1 MFFFNKM
8 GLKDLTKKW
17 RKYSELSNLGI
28 IVRRKFFNNAFDGAL
43 TCAGI
48 VSGSFIIFLSNPAQN
63 LTSAIIIITGFSTAL
78 AIGISGLWGAFLSEE
93 AERKKKMIDL
103 KKDMVIFEEEEEEE
117 EDEKTNNKEN
127 NGLNH
132 HEKEILEEQEIQKAM
147 VTPINLNNTHD
158 NKRFF
163 SLKGNPKKKRK
174 KNKSIIEQSE
184 RFATIIASLVD
195 GGAPVLG
202 SILPLIPF
210 FFGDTLSI
218 FQFLFSYAVL
228 VAILIY
234 LGIFLGKIS
243 GGGHAKYA
251 IHLVTAGVT
260 TLLVSLLLQLVI
272 PT

>member
-1 MFFFNKM
+1 MS
-8 GLKDLTKKW
+8 LKDLTKKW

-28 IVRRKFFNNAFDGAL
+28 IVRRKFFNNCFDGAL

-48 VSGSFIIFLSNPAQN
+48 VSGCFIIFLSNPQK

-103 KKDMVIFEEEEEEE
+103 KKEMVIFKKKEEEEE
-117 EDEKTNNKEN
+117 KLNNNNKEN
-127 NGLNH
+127 NGRNN

-147 VTPINLNNTHD
+147 VTPINLNHTNNN
-158 NKRFF
+158 NKI
-163 SLKGNPKKKRK
+163 SLKGNLKKKKRK
-174 KNKSIIEQSE
+174 NNKSIIEQSE
-184 RFATIIASLVD
+184 RFATIVASLVD

-210 FFGDTLSI
+210 FFGDALSI
-218 FQFLFSYAVL
+218 LHFYIAYAVL
-228 VAILIY
+228 VVILIY

>member
-1 MFFFNKM
+1 M
-8 GLKDLTKKW
+8 GLKDLINKW
-17 RKYSELSNLGI
+17 RKYGELSNLGI
-28 IVRRKFFNNAFDGAL
+28 IVRRKFFNNCFDGAL

-48 VSGSFIIFLSNPAQN
+48 ISGSFIIFLSNFLSNTPQT
-63 LTSAIIIITGFSTAL
+63 LSSAIIIITGFSTAL

-103 KKDMVIFEEEEEEE
+103 KKDMVIFEEEEEKEFI
-117 EDEKTNNKEN
+117 ED
-127 NGLNH
+127 
-132 HEKEILEEQEIQKAM
+132 QEIQEAM
-147 VTPINLNNTHD
+147 LTPININHAN

-163 SLKGNPKKKRK
+163 SLKGNPKGKKNNN
-174 KNKSIIEQSE
+174 NKSIIEQSE
-184 RFATIIASLVD
+184 RFATIVASLVD

-218 FQFLFSYAVL
+218 FHFLVSYAVL

-251 IHLVTAGVT
+251 IHLVTAGFT

>member
-1 MFFFNKM
+1 M
-8 GLKDLTKKW
+8 GFKDLIKKW

-28 IVRRKFFNNAFDGAL
+28 IVRRKFFNNCFDGAL

-48 VSGSFIIFLSNPAQN
+48 ISGSFIIFLSSPAQN
-63 LTSAIIIITGFSTAL
+63 LSSTIIIITGFSTAL

-93 AERKKKMIDL
+93 AERKKKMFDL
-103 KKDMVIFEEEEEEE
+103 KKEMVIFKEEEEE
-117 EDEKTNNKEN
+117 KPKHKEN
-127 NGLNH
+127 NGLNN

-147 VTPINLNNTHD
+147 VTPINLNNTN

-163 SLKGNPKKKRK
+163 SLKGNPKKKKRK
-174 KNKSIIEQSE
+174 NDKSIIEQSE
-184 RFATIIASLVD
+184 GFATIVASLVD

-218 FQFLFSYAVL
+218 FHFLVAYTVL